1 MRGMPHKFVDR
12 PMLPEDNVRAANEM
26 AYRFAADAP
35 IRGLAMRIIGQTDN
49 VFRDGPPRI
58 ARWIVENV
66 RYGQESPG
74 IEVLQGPYTTLPPGI
89 EIGDFRFGGIGVGDC
104 DDLALL
110 FATLCRAAGIEAFF
124 AGVAELPY
132 NGSFVHAIGYC
143 AANQRFYELSKDEPY
158 GGLPNKPLE
167 MAGVPLGQAA
177 FCYDPVTK
185 KWHRFT
191 NDPNK
196 PAHTYSVDAGGMYD
210 AGRMAATAMS
220 GPSGGGLRISE
231 FDGSLPISPSQVLS
245 PDNPQFSEA
254 LETSFMEANGWLES
268 EFGINLNST
277 FGVSGSE
284 MADAIQS
291 GIISYAQD
299 RAGDLG
305 ARNTQAVLSAGTAFA
320 MNPTPVTAV
329 VSALVVIG
337 VVTKGLIH
345 QARYR
350 RRYERLNDR
359 MKGYA
364 DEICGMCLPSN
375 YDQTRTGLLQ
385 MCSMKTRMM
394 EIIPIF
400 EGEAGKKRSNFRT
413 QVRVP
418 LLQNQYSRD
427 GGYSM
432 FKRGPFTRNQR
443 IELTE
448 QAQAWGHGRF
458 LDGVTTVKGMEYV
471 GARNNRGTSTSMAA
485 CRDGYE
491 LLRDLV
497 RNISRSAVPSG
508 AAQRELSASLFWSLM
523 AQILRLRFDGAACA
537 TIDQTQVGLGQHS
550 VPITY
555 ARFWQGVDADGIALP
570 TGSFNRLWR
579 KSILDMVRPAERVFG
594 AEAGTFDDGAIV
606 DALAAAGYGNFSA
619 FERDVGSDPSLLGR
633 EALDFDI
640 PDRYRTDDGGGSG
653 GSGTGIAIAAGLGV
667 GALLLANR

>member
-1 MRGMPHKFVDR
+1 MRGMPHKTVDL
-12 PMLPEDNVRAANEM
+12 PMTPEGNVQAANEM

-35 IRGLAMRIIGQTDN
+35 LRGLAMRIIGETDN

-124 AGVAELPY
+124 AGVAEIPY

-143 AANQRFYELSKDEPY
+143 AANQRFYELSRDEPY
-158 GGLPNKPLE
+158 GGIPGKPLE
-167 MAGVPLGQAA
+167 MAGVPVGQTARI
-177 FCYDPVTK
+177 YNPTTK
-185 KWHRFT
+185 QWHSFV
-191 NDPNK
+191 NDPRN
-196 PAHTYSVDAGGMYD
+196 PAQTYSVDAGGMYD
-210 AGRMAATAMS
+210 AGRMGGTAMTM
-220 GPSGGGLRISE
+220 GNTGGLRISE
-231 FDGSLPISPSQVLS
+231 FDGSLPLSPSQVLS

-268 EFGINLNST
+268 EFGINLPTT
-277 FGVSGSE
+277 FGVSGRE

-299 RAGDLG
+299 RAGDQG

-320 MNPTPVTAV
+320 MNPSPVTAV
-329 VSALVVIG
+329 VSALTVIG

-345 QARYR
+345 QGRYR
-350 RRYERLNDR
+350 RRYERINDR

-364 DEICGMCLPSN
+364 DEICGMCLPRN

-432 FKRGPFTRNQR
+432 FKRGPFSRSQR

-471 GARNNRGTSTSMAA
+471 GARNNRGTEKSMAA

-497 RNISRSAVPSG
+497 RSISRAAVPSG
-508 AAQRELSASLFWSLM
+508 AAQRELAASLFWSLL
-523 AQILRLRFDGAACA
+523 AQNLRLRFDGAACA
-537 TIDQTQVGLGQHS
+537 TIDQTRVGLGQHS

-570 TGSFNRLWR
+570 AGSFNRLWR
-579 KSILDMVRPAERVFG
+579 KTILDMVRPAERVFG

-606 DALAAAGYGNFSA
+606 DALAAAGYRNFSA
-619 FERDVGSDPSLLGR
+619 FERDVGLDPSVLGR
-633 EALDFDI
+633 DI
-640 PDRYRTDDGGGSG
+640 PDRYRTDDGGGGSRG